1 MSSYSQIYINK
12 RMNEIKKRKNIN
24 QTYNDI
30 NKDFFP
36 NEFNISKEDNG
47 NKLSFLSDKLNERNP
62 SVITFSNKN
71 FINNQE
77 NLMKNREKII
87 LNKENNKTN
96 SFVNGMAKDK
106 NQDFIIKENKNRI
119 RYRKKIINKSNY
131 FNSSKNKYI
140 FNGDE
145 NKSNSMLIPQKDKEI
160 SNPNNQ
166 NIFIKEKLNGQ
177 LKNNKDKNNKNIE
190 SDKIIEDEGN
200 NNFMYDIK
208 DNKNIIDDSRKFS
221 TQKEQ
226 RVHISNLN
234 DNIIKTENLDD
245 FLNENNI
252 NNNIGKLSIIP
263 KEEETFESIN
273 IIKESDNNNILTKE
287 QILYYTHIIFLN
299 NSLFAKNKECY
310 LMSKSNFLNILKS
323 IKIIKSQLILV
334 QIDLIYDSISSKSSM
349 VDYSQFNQILM
360 QIIQKIYKEQYS
372 KSPQLTINYFI
383 NKLINHYNL
392 YFENKIP
399 KDYLYKYQYNS
410 IVKILQIFPNE
421 NQIIIINEIIL
432 TINEIYEKYFI
443 YELDYNKEYLYK
455 SSENLV
461 LFCRDFEIVPQI
473 INSTQA
479 NTYYNLIIHI
489 PQIISKF
496 QDSMKK
502 LKLCKN
508 KGKIFTFYH
517 FIFFLIHMSLYS
529 YTKIFGSKT
538 WNNPNNDVS
547 KESKLLL
554 FLEKIEHSKGMTNFL
569 SKLYTPRTKPLSLIP
584 PKKICI
590 DLGILESDK
599 KKIKATQFLDE
610 IFQKQKELEQ
620 SQQKEITKGT
630 DKVLLEE

>member
-1 MSSYSQIYINK
+1 
-12 RMNEIKKRKNIN
+12 
-24 QTYNDI
+24 
-30 NKDFFP
+30 
-36 NEFNISKEDNG
+36 
-47 NKLSFLSDKLNERNP
+47 
-62 SVITFSNKN
+62 
-71 FINNQE
+71 
-77 NLMKNREKII
+77 
-87 LNKENNKTN
+87 
-96 SFVNGMAKDK
+96 
-106 NQDFIIKENKNRI
+106 
-119 RYRKKIINKSNY
+119 
-131 FNSSKNKYI
+131 
-140 FNGDE
+140 
-145 NKSNSMLIPQKDKEI
+145 MLIPQKDKEI

-432 TINEIYEKYFI
+432 TINYFLNKLINQYKLFFGNKIPKDYLYKYQYNSIVKLLQIFPNQNQIFIMNEIFITINEIYEKYFI
-443 YELDYNKEYLYK
+443 FELNYNHEYIYK
-455 SSENLV
+455 SGENLIK
-461 LFCRDFEIVPQI
+461 FCKDFEIVPQI

-479 NTYYNLIIHI
+479 MTYYNLAIHI
-489 PQIISKF
+489 NQIFNYFDNKIRKF
-496 QDSMKK
+496 RNF
-502 LKLCKN
+502 KN
-508 KGKIFTFYH
+508 KGIIFTLIH
-517 FIFFLIHMSLYS
+517 FMIFFIHISLYS

-538 WNNPNNDVS
+538 YTYDENNEIMTN
-547 KESKLLL
+547 EAKLVI
-554 FLEKIEHSKGMTNFL
+554 FLEKLEHSKGMTNFL

-610 IFQKQKELEQ
+610 IFQEQKELEQ